1 VSSTDRAEDFLAL
14 VRRSRQGRLKLFLGP
29 APGVG
34 KTYRM
39 LQEARQLATTGV
51 DVVLGVIETH
61 GRPET
66 AALLEGLEQ
75 VPMRKIEYRGVA
87 LDELDLDAVLARKP
101 EIVLIDEVAHTNAP
115 GSRNRK
121 RYQDVLDLLEAGI
134 HVFATLNVQH
144 LESLNDLVSRT
155 VGVQVRETVP
165 DVFLRRADQIINID
179 LPAEDLLQRLREGR
193 VYPLE
198 RVERALSNFFQTGK
212 LESLRELALREVAE
226 SIDRAQQRSR
236 GVSGDPA
243 GRQAAANRMMVG
255 LSSSPSAAAL
265 LRRASRMAGRL
276 NAHWFVVHVQIAGEA
291 PQRISAAAQRRLFEA
306 QQLAVDLGAEVQS
319 VESEDVVAALID
331 FASAHGISDIVIG
344 APSPRHPILGWFTRS
359 IARRMLDYARRFNIH
374 VLATEISS

>member
-39 LQEARQLATTGV
+39 LQEAGQLAKTGV

-75 VPMRKIEYRGVA
+75 VPMRKIEYRGVE

-101 EIVLIDEVAHTNAP
+101 EIVLIDELAHTNAP
-115 GSRNRK
+115 GGRNRK

-134 HVFATLNVQH
+134 HVFGTLNVQH
-144 LESLNDLVSRT
+144 LESLNDVVSRT

-165 DVFLRRADQIINID
+165 DVLLRRADQIVNID

-193 VYPLE
+193 VYPIE
-198 RVERALSNFFQTGK
+198 RVERALSNFFQTNK

-226 SIDRAQQRSR
+226 SIDRAQQRNR
-236 GVSGDPA
+236 EVAGDRIGNQVA
-243 GRQAAANRMMVG
+243 VGRLMVG
-255 LSSSPSAAAL
+255 LSSSASAAAL
-265 LRRASRMAGRL
+265 LRRGSRLAGRL
-276 NAHWFVVHVQIAGEA
+276 NAHWFAVHIQTSGEA

-306 QQLAVDLGAEVQS
+306 QQLAVDLGAEVHS
-319 VESEDVVAALID
+319 IESDDVVAALID

-344 APSPRHPILGWFTRS
+344 APSPNRPILSRFTPS
-359 IARRMLDYARRFNIH
+359 VARRLLEHARRFNIH
-374 VLATEISS
+374 VLATEVS

>member
-1 VSSTDRAEDFLAL
+1 MNSTDRAEDFLAL
-14 VRRSRQGRLKLFLGP
+14 VRRARQGRLKLFLGP

-39 LQEARQLATTGV
+39 LQEARQLAKTGA

-75 VPMRKIEYRGVA
+75 VPMRKIEYRGVSLA
-87 LDELDLDAVLARKP
+87 ELDLDAVLARKP
-101 EIVLIDEVAHTNAP
+101 EIVLIDEVAHSNAP

-144 LESLNDLVSRT
+144 LASLNDLVART

-165 DVFLRRADQIINID
+165 DVFLRRADQIVDID

-193 VYPLE
+193 VYPIE

-236 GVSGDPA
+236 EVAGDRSGSPV
-243 GRQAAANRMMVG
+243 AASRMMVG

-276 NAHWFVVHVQIAGEA
+276 NAHWFAVHVQTPGEA
-291 PQRISAAAQRRLFEA
+291 PERIAAAAQRRLFDA
-306 QQLAVDLGAEVQS
+306 QQLAVDLGAEAQS
-319 VESEDVVAALID
+319 IESEDVVAALID
-331 FASAHGISDIVIG
+331 FASAHGVSDIVIG
-344 APSPRHPILGWFTRS
+344 APPPSPLLVRWCNCS
-359 IARRMLDYARRFNIH
+359 VARRILDHATRFNIH
-374 VLATEISS
+374 VLATEVSS